1 LDDMLR
7 GGRFVGTTALAAAAL
22 ALTAAPS
29 SAYRAPSRVSGQ
41 DQTYLQSALEGDAF
55 EVTAGRLALRK
66 SENADVRLA
75 ATRYAHD
82 HAASGSDAKRLA
94 KRLRVQGDFAPSP
107 SQQWEIQMLSELD
120 GAAFDHKYAYLEVL
134 DHKQDLFEAKQE
146 VENGSNRQVVASAR
160 EEIPMLRKHL
170 TLARRALKASPNGGA

>member
-1 LDDMLR
+1 VNR
-7 GGRFVGTTALAAAAL
+7 KTRAATAVAAAAAAL
-22 ALTAAPS
+22 GASATTSGAYVAPPTV
-29 SAYRAPSRVSGQ
+29 SAQ
-41 DQTYLQSALEGDAF
+41 DQTYLQTALEGDAF

-66 SENADVRLA
+66 SQNSDVRTA
-75 ATRYAHD
+75 AGRYARD
-82 HAASGSDAKRLA
+82 HAKSGAEGKLMARHLG
-94 KRLRVQGDFAPSP
+94 VQADFAPSP